1 MRRVMC
7 VWCPLWPIQRLRSAG
22 MKHRS
27 GSEDP
32 GAMVIFAEG
41 RRGFQV
47 TVCSPEASEW
57 GIRAGMPLGEAQS
70 LLPVSSR
77 KTSRPPRRSGVHG
90 EKPSSL
96 PVLKRADPAA
106 DRSRLQ
112 ELAHHCQI
120 YSPLVGI
127 EEAPSPESL
136 WLDIS
141 GSEVLFGGERGL
153 AEKLRDDLAR
163 QGIQVRVAVAD
174 AWGAAWGISHYG
186 ETEISLVPPGQQT
199 NWLSSLPIAALR
211 ITSSVKQSLQSLD
224 VMTIGQLLRIPRAS
238 LPSRFGK
245 ELVRRIDQALGL
257 APELLQ
263 AERLAEPVFEEWLF
277 EEPVS
282 DRQTLDQICEVL
294 LERLLTRLV
303 ASRAGLRELACHWL
317 GTVTEPT
324 RLRLLRPTTEK
335 RHLTELLRLQNQ
347 QRVFMSGVQGVR
359 MEVVEVGLPP
369 LRQATLFGD
378 DTGDEH
384 PQALAEL
391 VDRLSMRL
399 GRQAVLRPR
408 LIPDP
413 QPEFAFE
420 SVPWLDSPASTE
432 KEAIGIASHLRCR
445 PLRLLRS
452 PQPLVVQQFSTEG
465 LPIRIQRS
473 TVIRAS
479 GPERIEVG
487 WWRGLDVK
495 RDYYRLSLANGA
507 ILWAF
512 VDRDTGDWF
521 LHGLF
526 V

>member
-22 MKHRS
+22 L
-27 GSEDP
+27 GV
-32 GAMVIFAEG
+32 VIFAEG
-41 RRGFQV
+41 RRGLQV
-47 TVCSPEASEW
+47 TVCSPEAAEW

-70 LLPVSSR
+70 LLPVSSH
-77 KTSRPPRRSGVHG
+77 KTSHSPRRNGG
-90 EKPSSL
+90 QQEKLPAL
-96 PVLKRADPAA
+96 PVLKRADPSA
-106 DRSRLQ
+106 DRSRLL
-112 ELAHHCQI
+112 ELALHCQI
-120 YSPLVGI
+120 YSPLVGM
-127 EEAPSPESL
+127 EEASSPESL

-153 AEKLRDDLAR
+153 AEKLQNDFAQ
-163 QGIQVRVAVAD
+163 QGIHVRVAIAD
-174 AWGAAWGISHYG
+174 SWGAAWGISHYG
-186 ETEISLVPPGQQT
+186 EAEISLVPPGQQT
-199 NWLSSLPIAALR
+199 NWLSPLPIAALR
-211 ITSSVKQSLQSLD
+211 IPQSVKQTLQSLD

-263 AERLAEPVFEEWLF
+263 PERLAEPVFEEWLF

-282 DRQTLDQICEVL
+282 DRQSIDHVCEIL

-317 GTVTEPT
+317 GTATEPT
-324 RLRLLRPTTEK
+324 LLRLLRPTTEK
-335 RHLTELLRLQNQ
+335 RHLTELLRLQNER
-347 QRVFMSGVQGVR
+347 RVFLSGVQGIR
-359 MEVVEVGLPP
+359 MEVIEVGLPP
-369 LRQATLFGD
+369 LRQATLFEDDAGD
-378 DTGDEH
+378 QH

-408 LIPDP
+408 LVPDP

-420 SVPWLDSPASTE
+420 SVPWLDAQASAKQET
-432 KEAIGIASHLRCR
+432 IVSASQLRCR

-465 LPIRIQRS
+465 LPTLVQRS
-473 TVIRAS
+473 TVIRTS

-512 VDRDTGDWF
+512 VDRDTGNWF

>member
-22 MKHRS
+22 MK
-27 GSEDP
+27 DLAP
-32 GAMVIFAEG
+32 LVIFAEG
-41 RRGFQV
+41 RRGLQV
-47 TVCSPEASEW
+47 NLCSPEAADW

-70 LLPVSSR
+70 LLPVS
-77 KTSRPPRRSGVHG
+77 TSKPPRTTRRNGAQRG
-90 EKPSSL
+90 IPPAL

-112 ELAHHCQI
+112 ELALHCQI
-120 YSPLVGI
+120 YSPLVGL

-141 GSEVLFGGERGL
+141 GSEVLFGGEQGL
-153 AEKLRDDLAR
+153 AEKLQDDLAQ
-163 QGIQVRVAVAD
+163 QGIQARVAVAD
-174 AWGAAWGISHYG
+174 SWGAAWGVSHYG
-186 ETEISLVPPGQQT
+186 EADISLVPSGQQT

-211 ITSSVKQSLQSLD
+211 ISPSIKQSLQSLD
-224 VMTIGQLLRIPRAS
+224 VTTIGQLLRIPRAS

-245 ELVRRIDQALGL
+245 ELVRRIDHALGL

-282 DRQTLDQICEVL
+282 DRQTLDHVCEVL
-294 LERLLTRLV
+294 LERLLTRLL
-303 ASRAGLRELACHWL
+303 ASRAGLREFACHWL
-317 GTVTEPT
+317 GTLTEPT
-324 RLRLLRPTTEK
+324 LLRLLRPTTEK
-335 RHLTELLRLQNQ
+335 RHLTELLRLQNER
-347 QRVFMSGVQGVR
+347 RVFMSGVHGVR

-378 DTGDEH
+378 DAGDEH

-420 SVPWLDSPASTE
+420 SVPWLDTPASVE
-432 KEAIGIASHLRCR
+432 KETVGVASHLRCR
-445 PLRLLRS
+445 PLRLFRS
-452 PQPLVVQQFSTEG
+452 PQPLVVQQFSSEG
-465 LPIRIQRS
+465 VPTRVQRS
-473 TVIRAS
+473 TVILVS

-512 VDRDTGDWF
+512 VDRDTGAWF